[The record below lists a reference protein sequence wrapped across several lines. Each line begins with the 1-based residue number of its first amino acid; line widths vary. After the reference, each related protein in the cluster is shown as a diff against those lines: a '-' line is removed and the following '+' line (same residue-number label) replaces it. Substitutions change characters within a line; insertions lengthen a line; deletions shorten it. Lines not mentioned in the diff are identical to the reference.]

1 MSKTAYPDRISRLRA
16 QRALHW
22 LLVFSL
28 CGGLAACG
36 GGPRQVRGEL
46 PLVMVESLS
55 LDGDRAVLQL
65 AVRNINDT
73 RLQINRVN
81 VDLRLENAAAASLT
95 NVPVDVQ
102 IPPRGR
108 DMLHFETMLEPRAA
122 ELLAALES
130 NDRNSV
136 GWQIEITFDPERG
149 RQRSEG
155 SGFLHPV
162 PGQPGRF
169 R

>member
-1 MSKTAYPDRISRLRA
+1 MCAG
-16 QRALHW
+16 
-22 LLVFSL
+22 LV
-28 CGGLAACG
+28 ACG

-46 PLVMVESLS
+46 PLVMLETLS
-55 LDGDRAVLQL
+55 LDGEGVVLQL

-81 VDLRLENAAAASLT
+81 VELRLDSAAAASL
-95 NVPVDVQ
+95 NSVPVDVQ

-108 DMLHFETMLEPRAA
+108 DMLHFEAMLEPRAV
-122 ELLAALES
+122 ELLAALEN

-136 GWQIEITFDPERG
+136 GWQIEITFDPDRG